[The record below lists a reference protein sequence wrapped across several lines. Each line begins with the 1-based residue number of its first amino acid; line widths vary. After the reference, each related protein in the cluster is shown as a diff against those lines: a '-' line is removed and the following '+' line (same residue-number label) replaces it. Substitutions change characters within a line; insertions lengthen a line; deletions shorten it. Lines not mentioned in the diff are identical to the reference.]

1 MTRGAC
7 GTYGEKRYAGRV
19 LVGSVKERYHLEDP
33 GVDGR
38 IILKWV
44 VSNTEALNGLL
55 WLSIGTS
62 GGRF

>member
-1 MTRGAC
+1 MTRGPC
-7 GTYGEKRYAGRV
+7 CTYGEKRCVRRV

-38 IILKWV
+38 IIR
-44 VSNTEALNGLL
+44 SNTEALNGLL
-55 WLSIGTS
+55 WLRIGTS